1 MALGGGNEFKQS
13 RKHYDQNNS
22 KQQKKLPTQKY
33 TEEKFNE
40 RKNDGGNL
48 LDPLRKERKSAN
60 KSTIYIKVNNKD

>member
-1 MALGGGNEFKQS
+1 MSSNRAENITIKTT
-13 RKHYDQNNS
+13 QNN
-22 KQQKKLPTQKY
+22 KKLPTQKY

-40 RKNDGGNL
+40 RKNEGGNL